1 LGTACDVER
10 AATRPRLF
18 GWLKLLAAPLVAIFV
33 LAGLP
38 TAANAGGIN
47 FAKGEVVD
55 VHNGLSSPFLI
66 RSDNQGFQSLGAGS
80 TLTFDTGGS
89 NLSVIMCWGQA
100 TTKKAGGF
108 IERICT
114 PDLTVRVRNPEI
126 GFPTFSMS
134 PGGID
139 SVPFR
144 ENQAQTFAVTVG
156 QQRLNV
162 GVIRLAD
169 LPTPRPRERSF
180 NLFGHKHW
188 LLTIRPG

>member
-1 LGTACDVER
+1 LATAYDVESS
-10 AATRPRLF
+10 ATRPRLF
-18 GWLKLLAAPLVAIFV
+18 GLLKLLAAPLVVIFV

-38 TAANAGGIN
+38 TAANAAPIR

-55 VHNGLSSPFLI
+55 VHDGLSGPFLI
-66 RSDNQGFQSLGAGS
+66 RFESEEFQSLGVGN
-80 TLTFDTGGS
+80 TRTFDTGDPTAR
-89 NLSVIMCWGQA
+89 LIMCWGQA
-100 TTKKAGGF
+100 TTKKAGRF

-114 PDLTVRVRNPEI
+114 PDLTVRLKNPELST
-126 GFPTFSMS
+126 PTFSMS
-134 PGGID
+134 PGDIN

-144 ENQAQTFAVTVG
+144 ENQARTFAVTVG

-162 GVIRLAD
+162 GVLRLPD
-169 LPTPRPRERSF
+169 LPGPSRG